1 MSSTLKLAFACCI
14 AALIAASLLPRVLPR
29 AGLAHAPQASNVAVP
44 APPPMQARPAPPAP
58 SVVPVP
64 VPIAARHVEPA
75 REPEGFGFRRIDL
88 PIGRDGHF
96 HADVDIDGRHVP
108 MLVDTGASYIALSA
122 RDADFLGVTP
132 RASDFTL
139 TMATA
144 NGLAKA
150 AHVRLHAVHIDTLTL
165 YDVDA
170 IVAQPGAMNG
180 SLLGMSF
187 LRRLTRFEAEPDRL
201 RLTQ

>member
-1 MSSTLKLAFACCI
+1 MFPTLKIAFVCCI
-14 AALIAASLLPRVLPR
+14 VAVIAASLLPRVLPR
-29 AGLAHAPQASNVAVP
+29 AGLSPAPQASNVAVSAP
-44 APPPMQARPAPPAP
+44 LPPQARSAPAAPP
-58 SVVPVP
+58 VVPV
-64 VPIAARHVEPA
+64 AARRVEPTH
-75 REPEGFGFRRIDL
+75 EPDAFGFRRIDL

-132 RASDFTL
+132 RPADFTL

-150 AHVRLHAVHIDTLTL
+150 AHVRLHAVHVDTLTL

-187 LRRLTRFEAEPDRL
+187 LRRLTRFEAQPDRL